1 MQEDIVPYMFDF
13 QQLLAV
19 HNWETDWF
27 CIFFPMLVVTKSN
40 VNMVS
45 TVGGAHNRKEMIF
58 LWSLWSD
65 EISTNAEG

>member
-1 MQEDIVPYMFDF
+1 MRENIVPYMFDF

-19 HNWETDWF
+19 LIGSVSSSLCLWLQN
-27 CIFFPMLVVTKSN
+27 N

-45 TVGGAHNRKEMIF
+45 TVGVAHKRKEMIF